1 MELQKVTLKEVE
13 TALRR
18 MPSPRLPEV
27 LTFIEFLEYRAE
39 HDESYDLDDPSEDVA
54 LWAAV
59 KADDA
64 YKAQHPG
71 EMIVHE
77 SGEAFLAA
85 TADR

>member
-1 MELQKVTLKEVE
+1 MERQNVTLKEVE

-18 MPSPRLPEV
+18 VPPLRLPEV
-27 LTFIEFLEYRAE
+27 LTFIESLEYRAE
-39 HDESYDLDDPSEDVA
+39 RDEGYDIDDPSEDAA

-59 KADDA
+59 EADDA

-71 EMIVHE
+71 EMIIHE

>member
-1 MELQKVTLKEVE
+1 MELQKVTLKKIE

-18 MPSPRLPEV
+18 VPSPRLPEV
-27 LTFIEFLEYRAE
+27 LTFIEFLEYRAKR
-39 HDESYDLDDPSEDVA
+39 DEGYDFDDPSEDAA

-59 KADDA
+59 EADDA

-71 EMIVHE
+71 EMIIHE

>member
-18 MPSPRLPEV
+18 IPAPRLPEV

-39 HDESYDLDDPSEDVA
+39 GDDIDDPSEDAA

-59 KADDA
+59 EANDA
-64 YKAQHPG
+64 YPARHPG